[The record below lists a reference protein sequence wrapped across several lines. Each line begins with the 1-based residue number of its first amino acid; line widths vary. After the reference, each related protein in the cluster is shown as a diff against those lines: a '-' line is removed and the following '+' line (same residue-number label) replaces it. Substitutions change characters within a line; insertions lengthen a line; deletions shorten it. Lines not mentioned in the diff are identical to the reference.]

1 MDKAEQL
8 RIMFPRRLK
17 SAMFE
22 KNINAKQLADK
33 VGVHKNHISY
43 YVRGIYFPQMSMLW
57 AICDALDVSADWL
70 MGRKEE
76 KR

>member
-1 MDKAEQL
+1 MEPNERL
-8 RIMFPRRLK
+8 RVIFPRRLK

-33 VGVHKNHISY
+33 VGVHKNCISY

-70 MGRKEE
+70 MGRVDKE
-76 KR
+76 

>member
-70 MGRKEE
+70 MGRVEE
-76 KR
+76 E